1 MSKYFVGL
9 NIVPDQ
15 YCCKPGEFLFIT
27 QVLIKLANANKLIA
41 LIMPHVD
48 ALYYYMFNYTTT
60 NVIFTV

>member
-27 QVLIKLANANKLIA
+27 LVLIKLANANKLIKNGNCFDNA
-41 LIMPHVD
+41 
-48 ALYYYMFNYTTT
+48 TC
-60 NVIFTV
+60 